1 MRRVVQIILIAAG
14 ILLVPAL
21 IAPFAG
27 LRPPQWK
34 RESPLAN
41 PIPVTTVRDGTL
53 TLADGRTLRP
63 AGITRRA
70 NITPAQFDEAL
81 RIMTAQGFT
90 ITRDLGDGTA
100 LLHCEPRFYNTC
112 GTSQQGRFFRP
123 GWAGSYLPC
132 PLSELLI
139 IAAYADPTP
148 ADSQADQPTSRATS
162 LTPHERWRLQATAS
176 QRSELDEPARLIPT
190 QTALR
195 YGTQSLVSEPEYDA
209 IMEAIWQPPPWT
221 LPRDTTPRGADA
233 TATYAST
240 SLVQTPMHPTRCHIE
255 RMYIRPS

>member
-1 MRRVVQIILIAAG
+1 MRRVVQITLIAAG

-21 IAPFAG
+21 VAPFAG

-34 RESPLAN
+34 RESPLAHA
-41 PIPVTTVRDGTL
+41 IAVTNVSNGTI

-70 NITPAQFDEAL
+70 NITAAQFDEAL
-81 RIMTAQGFT
+81 RIMTAQGIT

-148 ADSQADQPTSRATS
+148 ESPNDTESTSPAAPLTTP
-162 LTPHERWRLQATAS
+162 LTPHERWRLQAATHIRGTRTTPDRIFAT
-176 QRSELDEPARLIPT
+176 E
-190 QTALR
+190 TALQLNPEAHL
-195 YGTQSLVSEPEYDA
+195 YDHEYDTLS
-209 IMEAIWQPPPWT
+209 EVVWQPPP
-221 LPRDTTPRGADA
+221 
-233 TATYAST
+233 
-240 SLVQTPMHPTRCHIE
+240 
-255 RMYIRPS
+255 